1 MQSQYIS
8 IFFKKCW
15 VGISLA
21 VQWLG
26 LCAFTAEGPVQS
38 LVKELRSHKAFSM
51 AQKKKKKKKFFKGT
65 RYLISTTIKKKKET
79 RH

>member
-1 MQSQYIS
+1 MQNQYIS
-8 IFFKKCW
+8 IFFLKYW

-38 LVKELRSHKAFSM
+38 LVKELRSHEAFSM
-51 AQKKKKKKKFFKGT
+51 AGKKKEIFLKGT
-65 RYLISTTIKKKKET
+65 RYLILTTIKKKKET